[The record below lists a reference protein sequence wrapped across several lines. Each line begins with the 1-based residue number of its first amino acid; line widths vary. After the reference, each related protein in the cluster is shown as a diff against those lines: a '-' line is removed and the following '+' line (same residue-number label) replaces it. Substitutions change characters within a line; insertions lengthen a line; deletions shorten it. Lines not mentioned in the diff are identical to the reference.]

1 MLTGITDLKGITAIG
16 GYNDA
21 NVDYMMGINL
31 DEIFSERFDEKAK
44 EDDKKAKEDDKN
56 ANKTDGYIIEA
67 YDRYNNIKPFTYNRG
82 IYFNIT
88 DRKGKAIA
96 EAATKTMKEVNGTG
110 TDIRDYNVFWYNCN
124 VNAKYWLS
132 MGGINIDPENKWF
145 PNKSYTCTEDLILKE
160 GKYNK
165 WKPESGD
172 LYDVWMKVGKNISV
186 SKKQERCPL
195 SE

>member
-1 MLTGITDLKGITAIG
+1 MLTGTTDLKGITAIG

-31 DEIFSERFDEKAK
+31 DEIFSERFDE
-44 EDDKKAKEDDKN
+44 KAKEDDKN

-96 EAATKTMKEVNGTG
+96 KAAIKTMKEVNGTG

-124 VNAKYWLS
+124 VNAKYLLS
-132 MGGINIDPENKWF
+132 MGGINIDPKNKWY
-145 PNKSYTCTEDLILKE
+145 PNDSYTCTEDLILKK

>member
-1 MLTGITDLKGITAIG
+1 MLTGTTDLKGITAIA

-31 DEIFSERFDEKAK
+31 DEIFSERFDE
-44 EDDKKAKEDDKN
+44 KAKEDDKN

-96 EAATKTMKEVNGTG
+96 KAAIKTMKEVNGTG
-110 TDIRDYNVFWYNCN
+110 TDIRDYNVRRYNYN
-124 VNAKYWLS
+124 VKAQEWISKA
-132 MGGINIDPENKWF
+132 GIDVDSKNHWF
-145 PNKSYTCTEDLILKE
+145 PNNSYTQTEEDILK
-160 GKYNK
+160 KDIYDK
-165 WKPESGD
+165 WNPESGD

>member
-1 MLTGITDLKGITAIG
+1 MLTGTTDLKGITAIG

-31 DEIFSERFDEKAK
+31 DEIFSERFDE
-44 EDDKKAKEDDKN
+44 KAKEDDKN

-96 EAATKTMKEVNGTG
+96 KAAIKTMKEVNGTG